1 MHEAECR
8 TSNENP
14 RKSGWLVRVWAVLH
28 SVFRVPHST
37 WGCLA
42 VLAMLAVAV
51 RSWQLT
57 HTEVASRDS
66 ISYIR
71 IAWQLEHAPWRRVMR
86 SSPQHPGYPMAVL
99 AMSHPVRRFFPDD
112 LPRAW
117 QISGQLVSVV
127 ASLLLLVP
135 MFYLGCEMFDR
146 RISFWACLLF
156 QCLPT
161 SGKIMG
167 DALSDTL
174 FLLFACAGLWLATVA
189 LRRRKGWL
197 FALTGL
203 AGGLAYWTRPE
214 GALVVAA
221 TGLVLLGMQRSAW
234 RQSWRK
240 VLLQGSILSLTA
252 LASISPYMILI
263 GGLTVKNTP
272 NLMINQQR
280 PDADWENRLRPQ
292 PPQPT
297 EPQAHAPRHRHFRAL
312 RWGESL
318 LQTRITRPGSVLFA
332 AWFGPGDRTF
342 DKLANDITNLHELE
356 NYRQTS
362 RYLWALKVFVYET
375 GKGFFYVVWLPML
388 LGLWWRRD
396 RFLLVPGVWVTL
408 LVCLPLAVFLYLM
421 AEKMGYLSDRH
432 LLLIILCGSFWA
444 VAGTFLLG
452 DKLARGA
459 ARLWPR
465 LAARG
470 WTNGRTWALGL
481 LLVMA
486 LAPMPRT
493 LARLHSERSGFR
505 SLGRWL
511 AENTK
516 PGDFIEDPYCWAY
529 YYAGRVFV
537 EGCRDLPVHN
547 PSCFYVILEQSK
559 NRHAR
564 LVSLQK
570 AVEDILHK
578 KDAKVIHEENVR
590 RGRDKVT
597 LQVWKVPGSFQWA
610 PTPALPGQRN

>member
-8 TSNENP
+8 TSNDKP
-14 RKSGWLVRVWAVLH
+14 RTGERRVRVWAVLR
-28 SVFRVPHST
+28 SVFRVPHSA

-42 VLAMLAVAV
+42 VLAVLAIAL

-86 SSPQHPGYPMAVL
+86 ASPQHPGYPLAVL
-99 AMSHPVRRFFPDD
+99 ALSHPVRQFFPDD

-117 QISGQLVSVV
+117 QISGQLVSVL

-135 MFYLGCEMFDR
+135 MFYLGREMFDR
-146 RISFWACLLF
+146 RVAFWACLLF

-174 FLLFACAGLWLATVA
+174 FLLCACTGLWLATVA
-189 LRRRKGWL
+189 LRRRSTGL

-221 TGLVLLGMQRSAW
+221 TGLVILGMQKTPR

-240 VLLQGSILSLTA
+240 VLIQGSALSLTA
-252 LASISPYMILI
+252 LASITPYMILI

-292 PPQPT
+292 LPQPA
-297 EPQAHAPRHRHFRAL
+297 EPQARAPRHRHSRAP
-312 RWGESL
+312 RWNGDWL
-318 LQTRITRPGSVLFA
+318 TTGFTRPGSVLLA

-342 DKLANDITNLHELE
+342 DKLANEITNLNELA
-356 NYRQTS
+356 NYRQSS

-396 RFLLVPGVWVTL
+396 RFLVVPGVWVTL
-408 LVCLPLAVFLYLM
+408 LVCLPLAVLLYFM

-452 DKLARGA
+452 EKLARGA
-459 ARLWPR
+459 SRLWPT
-465 LAARG
+465 LAERG
-470 WTNGRTWALGL
+470 WTDGRTWSLGL
-481 LLVMA
+481 LLMMA

-493 LARLHSERSGFR
+493 LARLHSERAGFR

-511 AENTK
+511 AENTL

-537 EGCRDLPVHN
+537 EGSRDLPVRKS
-547 PSCFYVILEQSK
+547 SCFYVVLEQSK

-564 LVSLQK
+564 LVSLHK
-570 AVEDILHK
+570 AVEAILHK
-578 KDAKVIHEENVR
+578 KDAKVVHEENVR
-590 RGRDKVT
+590 RGRDHVT
-597 LQVWKVPGSFQWA
+597 LQVWKVPGPYQWA
-610 PTPALPGQRN
+610 PLPALPGQRN